1 MVYPKLVGRGLRNYF
16 VYNEQQERQVK
27 DFLGIDP
34 PGVEIETYLSRL
46 DLEGLR
52 KWRDYWVKVFTDLG
66 RNDIVWDVNSLYT
79 QFEGKKKKEETE
91 KIAEYPKKI
100 KRKPYEFTAY
110 NKVEERYLKD
120 FLGIEP
126 SGPDLDTYLQRFI
139 DKEDKKGLENWRNYW
154 LDVWRS
160 RKRTD
165 LEDFVWKK
173 YREYS
178 DKYEAKVYKLSP
190 VEEEEARKHTSEFSE
205 AVDELKKAAD
215 AKDPIRVGKALIN
228 LFFAKITPKDAEVKT
243 GDLPISIAGT
253 PEYLSFIKSKYYYQ
267 FTKRTGLFKRIAELI
282 TNNWKKIAGI
292 VGGAYGVSFAT
303 SWFGKEGLIEQVSI
317 PLRDALRDARY
328 SKKRKDLDRAAA
340 YLQKYESNIKLAR
353 QLIEPVSWLWP
364 FTHKHWLEYLQ
375 TAENDLALKKSEF
388 EEIKKLVEEAEKKS
402 EEKII
407 KTSEALTAAEVPK
420 LQEVIKGGK
429 AKVLE
434 VIDGD
439 TIRVVFE
446 GTGNSAKVRFVSINA
461 PDKGSTGYKESK
473 NWLNSRL
480 WGQEVS
486 LLIDENYAVD
496 EYGRILAVVL
506 DKDKTDINL
515 EAVRKGWAMFAPF
528 MKSKYVDEE
537 EYRRA
542 EEEARE
548 NLRGVWGLV
557 AGKKSTEVT
566 REETKEEEIK
576 ETQLKTAKV
585 ATTLPPEVVKPT
597 YVRKDM
603 YGFVIDSTPDNAIVE
618 FNGRKR
624 KWPADHTYTTYSPSG
639 RIDVYA
645 EGYEPLSFE
654 VQLEKGK
661 AKIYKVN
668 LITREVEEITT

>member
-1 MVYPKLVGRGLRNYF
+1 MFYPKLIGRGLRNYF
-16 VYNEQQERQVK
+16 VHNEEQERQVK

-34 PGVEIETYLSRL
+34 PGVDIETYLSRL

-52 KWRDYWVKVFTDLG
+52 KWRDYWVKVFTNLG
-66 RNDIVWDVNSLYT
+66 RHDIVWDVNYLYT
-79 QFEGKKKKEETE
+79 QFE
-91 KIAEYPKKI
+91 AKI
-100 KRKPYEFTAY
+100 KREESKEAMRYPRRITRKPYSFIAY
-110 NKVEERYLKD
+110 NKVEEKYLKD

-126 SGPDLDTYLQRFI
+126 SGVDLDTYLQRFV
-139 DKEDKKGLENWRNYW
+139 DKEDKKGLENWRTYW

-160 RKRTD
+160 RKRAD

-178 DKYEAKVYKLSP
+178 DKYEAKIYKLSP
-190 VEEEEARKHTSEFSE
+190 VEEEEARKYVSEFTE
-205 AVDELKKAAD
+205 AIDELKREID
-215 AKDPIRVGKALIN
+215 AGDPARVGKTLVK
-228 LFFAKITPKDAEVKT
+228 LFFAKITPKDAEVRT

-253 PEYLSFIKSKYYYQ
+253 PEYLTVVKAKYYSY
-267 FTKRTGLFKRIAELI
+267 FTKRPGLFKRIADFI
-282 TNNWKKIAGI
+282 NTHWKKIAGI
-292 VGGAYGVSFAT
+292 VGGAYGISFAT
-303 SWFGKEGLIEQVSI
+303 SWFGKEGLIEQVSL
-317 PLRDALRDARY
+317 PLRDALRDARF
-328 SKKRKDLDRAAA
+328 SKKKVDLDRAAA

-364 FTHKHWLEYLQ
+364 FTRKHWLEYLQ
-375 TAENDLALKKSEF
+375 TAENDLALKKAEF
-388 EEIKKLVEEAEKKS
+388 EEIKKIVEEAEKKT

-407 KTSEALTAAEVPK
+407 KTSEALTTAEVPK
-420 LQEVIKGGK
+420 LREVVRGGK

-434 VIDGD
+434 VLDGD

-446 GTGNSAKVRFVSINA
+446 NTGNSAKVRLVSINA

-473 NWLNSRL
+473 NWLNARI

-486 LLIDENYAVD
+486 LLIDENFAVD

-506 DKDKTDINL
+506 DRNRTDINL
-515 EAVRKGWAMFAPF
+515 EALRRGWAMFAPF

-542 EEEARE
+542 EEEAKA
-548 NLRGVWGLV
+548 NLRGVWGLM

-566 REETKEEEIK
+566 LEEAKEKEIK

-585 ATTLPPEVVKPT
+585 PTTLPPEVVKPA

-624 KWPADHTYTTYSPSG
+624 KWPADHTYTTYSSSG

-645 EGYEPLSFE
+645 EGYAPLSFE